1 MTKYT
6 YDFPMSPVATTMVL
20 LYRDLGEVY
29 VYIGQ
34 RKSGLD
40 TTYGGQWCL
49 PGGYMD
55 AGRESSKATATRE
68 TAEEVGI
75 LISKD
80 RWLDLGV
87 DDEPGGDP
95 RYSQV
100 ININYAAWITNAE
113 FKAATP
119 GDDLVDGKW
128 ITFDEAQETDLAFR
142 HNMILDWAE
151 TEIIL

>member
-6 YDFPMSPVATTMVL
+6 YDFPMSPVATTMIL
-20 LYRDLGEVY
+20 LYRDLSEVY

-34 RKSGLD
+34 RKSGPR

-49 PGGYMD
+49 PGGYME
-55 AGRESSKATATRE
+55 AGIESSKTTATRE
-68 TAEEVGI
+68 TEEEVGL
-75 LISKD
+75 LIAKD

-87 DDEPGGDP
+87 DDDPGGDP
-95 RYSQV
+95 RYDQV
-100 ININYAAWITNAE
+100 INICYAVWVTDAE
-113 FKAATP
+113 SEDATA

-128 ITFDEAQETDLAFR
+128 IRFDEAQKMELAFR

-151 TEIIL
+151 TEIIR